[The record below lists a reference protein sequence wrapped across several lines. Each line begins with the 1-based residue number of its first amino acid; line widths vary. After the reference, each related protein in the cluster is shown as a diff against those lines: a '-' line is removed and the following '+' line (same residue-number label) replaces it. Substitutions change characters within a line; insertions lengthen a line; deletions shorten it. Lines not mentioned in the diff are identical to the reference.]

1 MNRLHLRL
9 LKLKW
14 RRICMN
20 ARRWRRRDDDGIDQ
34 MTASMVAE
42 GGPKIVE
49 RQHPI
54 IVKIL
59 TRRRGVMAEQYA
71 AMDEGSKF
79 KKQHLQ
85 HFS

>member
-1 MNRLHLRL
+1 
-9 LKLKW
+9 
-14 RRICMN
+14 
-20 ARRWRRRDDDGIDQ
+20 